1 LIYFTNKADGLPTFW
16 LAALEDCWNEDP
28 KDRPTFIEIARDLP
42 KCIDSFARK
51 RKESMQ
57 KNIDKIG
64 VYYQRGKRA
73 TISVTD
79 RFLKK
84 YRSSFT

>member
-1 LIYFTNKADGLPTFW
+1 MNLSYLIKFFIIFYFIYFTNKADGLPTFW

-51 RKESMQ
+51 RKESLQ

-64 VYYQRGKRA
+64 LYSQQEKEQQY
-73 TISVTD
+73 
-79 RFLKK
+79 
-84 YRSSFT
+84 